1 MEAIL
6 MIGVLALCV
15 IFLLSGRNNKKKQEA
30 RELEDYLEDLNKRV
44 VQRTQI
50 LSELNEVISNRS
62 IDKTV
67 NLSACEVAVLDLY
80 EQSNIRIPS
89 DIIEDLVNQRL
100 QSEQEVLNYIETQR
114 TYWKLENQKKLYRG
128 SLK

>member
-1 MEAIL
+1 
-6 MIGVLALCV
+6 
-15 IFLLSGRNNKKKQEA
+15 
-30 RELEDYLEDLNKRV
+30 
-44 VQRTQI
+44 
-50 LSELNEVISNRS
+50 
-62 IDKTV
+62 KTV